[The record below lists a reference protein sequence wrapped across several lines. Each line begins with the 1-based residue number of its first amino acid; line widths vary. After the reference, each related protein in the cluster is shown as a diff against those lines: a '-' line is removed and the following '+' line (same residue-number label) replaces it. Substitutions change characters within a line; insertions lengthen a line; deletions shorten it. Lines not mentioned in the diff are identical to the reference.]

1 MKSVVRRFLAVFN
14 INNINSMNQPINNL
28 EISKYI
34 SVIESALLRNIL
46 IEDCA
51 VVSKK
56 SENGQFQLIAY
67 IVSSVRISPEQIQS
81 QLQNNLPTSLFPIL
95 PKTYVPV
102 SSIPL
107 TATGQIDEVA
117 LMKLAVIDSHLIAN
131 VEKQLES
138 MGEID
143 HVAVIVEPQ
152 INKIPALHLT
162 DLLPETSVINAED
175 HQTHE
180 QKTLSSNNREHQQL
194 LEPKKLA
201 ISHGEPLDYPQDAPQ
216 TLGELLEK
224 TAQKST
230 NNISNNIIYIQ
241 SDGSEKIQSYQDL
254 WQQAQRIL
262 TGLRKLGL
270 KPQDKIIFQLS
281 QNFDIIPA
289 FWGCLLGGFV
299 PVIIAPLQNY
309 EEKNQAVDKI
319 CYVWQLLDNPFILTN
334 EYLQKNLNSLSQW
347 LPNPELNPELKIC
360 IIEELRINTPDLNYH
375 PSQPDDIAFF
385 NLTSGSTGMPKC
397 IGLTHKNL
405 ISRARGAN
413 ILCNFSSSDVI
424 LNWLP
429 FDHIGSISDWHIR
442 CIDIG
447 CQLVY
452 VQTEYIL
459 SRPLNWLDLIDKFR
473 ITHSWS
479 PNFAYGLINHALKQ
493 EQRQNWN
500 LECIK
505 FFLTAGEAVSDKATM
520 EFIEHLHAKYKLPK
534 TALRPAFGMAEM
546 GSGITYYQPTI
557 EHPLTFHTIDKSSLK
572 GQLKRLE
579 IGNHQGTTFTD
590 LGTVIPGVSI
600 RIVDR
605 ENSLLLEETIGKLQV
620 RGDVVFKGYH
630 KNFPA
635 NKEALLESGWFDTG
649 DLGFISHGHL
659 VITGRAKE
667 TIIINGVNY
676 YCHEIET
683 AVEEVKGIEIS
694 YTAACAVRLNDNNTD
709 RLAIFFHTER
719 VDDALFNL
727 LKEIRNQVV
736 KQVGINPDYLIPV
749 AKEIIPKTAIGKIQR
764 SQLSQ
769 RFHGGEFQKIIK
781 QVDILFG
788 NSHTIP
794 DWFYRQVW
802 QQKSPI
808 INYDTLNI
816 TNSTLVFTDNS
827 GLGEYI
833 SHRLSE
839 YNLLYIT
846 VSSGEDFLKINNLSY
861 QIDPEKAEHY
871 QLLLNSLADN
881 KIILGQIIHLW
892 TYEQYS
898 GEVTSL
904 EAIKQAQTPGIYSL
918 LFLVQA
924 LAKVQISQHQVDH
937 QIKLLFVSSY
947 VQSILSTDL
956 IAYEKSPVLGLLKT
970 IPQELPWLN
979 CRHIDLTFEE
989 VEKNGDYLFQELQI
1003 SSKEREV
1010 GYRNGGRFVTRLQ
1023 KVELLNEPKQPIP
1036 FQPGGTYLLSGGLGG
1051 IGVEIAKYLL
1061 KNYQARLLL
1070 IGRTALP
1077 EKSTWDLHLQKTD
1090 PICQRLQA
1098 YQELEQLGGEITYE
1112 SADICDLKHLQS
1124 IVDKS
1129 EANWGKKL
1137 DGIIHLAGIL
1147 YEQLV
1152 LEESPEKLLAM
1163 LTPKMLG
1170 TWTLHKLIKNHSHS
1184 FFINF
1189 SSSNGFFGSTALG
1202 AYAAANSFID
1212 RFSQYQQFHSTL
1224 NSYCFAWSMWNDT
1237 GMSQGYEIQN
1247 LMNTKGFSA
1256 MSCSQAIASM
1266 FASLHHNQTQLFVG
1280 LDGNSL
1286 NIRRW
1291 LMTSENLQTLTAYF
1305 TTNSTDI
1312 KLHNWQINDSFGTSC
1327 TCKLVQL
1334 LEMPLTTNGAIDKDK
1349 LIRQYIRQETSDY
1362 IAPRNEVEQK
1372 IAQIWQ
1378 QVLNISLLS
1387 VEDNFFELGGNS
1399 LLAGQVISRL
1409 RDTFAIELSLQS
1421 LFASPSVATLAH
1433 KLDILHWAVTS
1444 ANNTINTLEE
1454 YEEVCL

>member
-1 MKSVVRRFLAVFN
+1 MFN
-14 INNINSMNQPINNL
+14 INNINSMNQPINSL

-34 SVIESALLRNIL
+34 SVIESTLLRNIL

-51 VVSKK
+51 VVSRKG
-56 SENGQFQLIAY
+56 ENGQFELIAY
-67 IVSSVRISPEQIQS
+67 IVSSVRISPEQIKS
-81 QLQNNLPTSLFPIL
+81 QLQNNLPTSLLPII

-107 TATGQIDEVA
+107 TVTGQIDEVA

-138 MGEID
+138 MAEID
-143 HVAVIVEPQ
+143 RVAVIVEPQ

-162 DLLPETSVINAED
+162 DLLPEISVINSEN
-175 HQTHE
+175 HQTHG
-180 QKTLSSNNREHQQL
+180 QKTLSSHNREQQQL
-194 LEPKKLA
+194 LETKKLA
-201 ISHGEPLDYPQDAPQ
+201 ISHGEPLNYPQDAPQ

-224 TAQKST
+224 TAQKSNT
-230 NNISNNIIYIQ
+230 NISNNIIYIQ
-241 SDGSEKIQSYQDL
+241 SDGSEKIQSYQEL
-254 WQQAQRIL
+254 WQQARRIL

-270 KPQDKIIFQLS
+270 KPQDKIIFQLEDNQDFIS
-281 QNFDIIPA
+281 A
-289 FWGCLLGGFV
+289 LWGCILGGFV
-299 PVIIAPLQNY
+299 PVPISISPNY
-309 EEKNQAVDKI
+309 NQINNTTRK
-319 CYVWQLLDNPFILTN
+319 
-334 EYLQKNLNSLSQW
+334 LQKIWEMLDKPLVLTSASLS
-347 LPNPELNPELKIC
+347 PKISDLSKLFNLENFQLE
-360 IIEELRINTPDLNYH
+360 IIDNLHKCEPDANFH
-375 PSQPDDIAFF
+375 HSQPEDLAILF
-385 NLTSGSTGMPKC
+385 LTSGSTGTPKAVMQNHRSLISGC
-397 IGLTHKNL
+397 IGIAAINSLTPD
-405 ISRARGAN
+405 
-413 ILCNFSSSDVI
+413 DVW

-429 FDHIGSISDWHIR
+429 LDHVVPIVMCHIKSVY
-442 CIDIG
+442 IG
-447 CQLVY
+447 CQQIYGPTELVL
-452 VQTEYIL
+452 QEPTK
-459 SRPLNWLDLIDKFR
+459 WLDWIDHYR
-473 ITHSWS
+473 ATITWA
-479 PNFAYGLINHALKQ
+479 PNFAYGLINYQ
-493 EQRQNWN
+493 
-500 LECIK
+500 LEKLLNKSVTRWDLSSIR
-505 FFLTAGEAVSDKATM
+505 FMINAGEAIV
-520 EFIEHLHAKYKLPK
+520 PK
-534 TALRPAFGMAEM
+534 TARRFLELLISYQLPTTAMQPVWGMAETS
-546 GSGITYYQPTI
+546 SGVTYSHSFLLSST
-557 EHPLTFHTIDKSSLK
+557 TDKQK
-572 GQLKRLE
+572 FVEVG
-579 IGNHQGTTFTD
+579 
-590 LGTVIPGVSI
+590 VPIPGFAM
-600 RIVDR
+600 RIVNA
-605 ENSLLLEETIGKLQV
+605 ENQIVEEETIGQLQV
-620 RGDVVFKGYH
+620 KGASVTSGYYQ
-630 KNFPA
+630 NPQA
-635 NKEALLESGWFDTG
+635 NQESFTEDGWFDTG

-659 VITGRAKE
+659 VIAGRAKE

-683 AVEEVKGIEIS
+683 AVEEVKGVEIS
-694 YTAACAVRLNDNNTD
+694 YTAACAVRLNDSNTD
-709 RLAIFFHTER
+709 RLAIFFHTEK

-727 LKEIRNQVV
+727 LKEIRTQVV

-1036 FQPGGTYLLSGGLGG
+1036 FQRGGTYLLSGGLGG

-1170 TWTLHKLIKNHSHS
+1170 TWTLHKLIKNHSNS

-1237 GMSQGYEIQN
+1237 GMSQRWGYEIQN

-1280 LDGNSL
+1280 LDGNSP

-1291 LMTSENLQTLTAYF
+1291 LMTSDNLQTLTAYF

-1312 KLHNWQINDSFGTSC
+1312 KLQNWQINDSFGTSC

-1421 LFASPSVATLAH
+1421 LFASPTVATLAH

-1444 ANNTINTLEE
+1444 AETINTSEE